1 MGRQKIIHFNSN
13 KQGQEFIT
21 AMAENAE
28 YNELVIQHP
37 ASGEGETALWTLE
50 NVNGQ
55 KTPVMFPNDGAV
67 KEMVEEE
74 TERAISA
81 ETILRE
87 SIDSIVMVKVDPSQ
101 LEPNEK
107 EAYELQVD
115 GVTKGEKISVYKDS
129 SLYGVYI
136 GHVDDRLVSED
147 EPTVIDG
154 TGDTALCLIY
164 YTVAGTYQL
173 VTINIETFIEENEFK
188 DGLQVINHQVS
199 VLINPDSDEYLTVDA
214 NGVLLTGVSAKFD
227 ELDEKI
233 ELESLRAL
241 SAETMLAEALDSE
254 VERAKDAETVL
265 HDDIESET
273 ERAMSAETLLAQAI
287 EDENERALAAEQA
300 LNNKIEDETE
310 RAQSAE
316 TVLDNKIEEESERAM
331 EAEQH
336 LAEELDAEIERA
348 MSAETVLNEAINAEI
363 ERAIAAE
370 ESIDAKLDNEI
381 ERAQSAE
388 TVLNEEIVAENERA
402 LAAEQALD
410 EKIDAETVRAESA
423 ETVLNEELAAESVRA
438 QDAEEALDNK
448 IESIELVR
456 LPDTGYSSNER
467 DVYELQIDGVKH
479 GDNVVVYKDSSLKY
493 VYLGHVDDRLV
504 SEDSSDVIQGTGD
517 TALCFIYFTVD
528 GIYQL
533 VAVNVESFLQESEF
547 GQGLEVVNHEVK
559 VKIDSTSEM
568 REGFNYLTVSEN
580 GLKIQG
586 IQNTVSAMGQTIETK
601 CEMSAQTLNNAIT
614 AETQA
619 RENADAELQNN
630 INELSGST
638 ETVEGN
644 LAAEIERATSAET
657 VLNEVINAENER
669 ALAAEQALSDTI
681 DAEEQRATDAE
692 EAINTRIDTLKIDCG
707 EF

>member
-147 EPTVIDG
+147 DPTVIDG

-188 DGLQVINHQVS
+188 DGLQVVNHQVS
-199 VLINPDSDEYLTVDA
+199 VLINPNSDEYLTVDA
-214 NGVLLTGVSAKFD
+214 DGILLTGVTDKFN
-227 ELDEKI
+227 ELNEKI
-233 ELESLRAL
+233 KLENLRAL
-241 SAETMLAEALDSE
+241 SAETMLAEALDAE

-265 HDDIESET
+265 HDDIEAET
-273 ERAMSAETLLAQAI
+273 ERAMSAETLLAEAI
-287 EDENERALAAEQA
+287 EEENERALAAEQA

-348 MSAETVLNEAINAEI
+348 
-363 ERAIAAE
+363 IAAE
-370 ESIDAKLDNEI
+370 EAIDVKLDNEI

-438 QDAEEALDNK
+438 QSAEEALDNK

-657 VLNEVINAENER
+657 VLNEVINDENER
-669 ALAAEQALSDTI
+669 ALAAEQALSDAI
-681 DAEEQRATDAE
+681 DVEEQRATDAE